1 MEAFQ
6 VHILAAD
13 HTFYE
18 GPCESLVVPTVDGEA
33 GILAHHCN
41 IIAAVVPG
49 ELRCR
54 TPEGEEYRAAVS
66 EGLVKVEGGDVLV
79 LVDSAERPEEID
91 ANRARRAADR
101 AREEMIQKRSIQEYR
116 MAQANLARALNR
128 LRVKGGQEHA
138 RGQALLHEK
147 TLAPLRAGCFLR
159 RTRRHKKRIELYS
172 RRCGGAN
179 SVRLSEA
186 AYGYAIRCFCFCG
199 RGLTSSG

>member
-66 EGLVKVEGGDVLV
+66 EGGDVLV

-128 LRVKGGQEHA
+128 LRVKGGQ
-138 RGQALLHEK
+138 
-147 TLAPLRAGCFLR
+147 
-159 RTRRHKKRIELYS
+159 
-172 RRCGGAN
+172 
-179 SVRLSEA
+179 
-186 AYGYAIRCFCFCG
+186 
-199 RGLTSSG
+199 